1 MLIQKGKVGEK
12 TKRIKDKLVRRK
24 VKKPKN
30 NITEFLLMC
39 LDSNVYIVKVG
50 IGYSFIK

>member
-12 TKRIKDKLVRRK
+12 DKKDKRQKEKVR
-24 VKKPKN
+24 KPKN
-30 NITEFLLMC
+30 NVTEFLLMC